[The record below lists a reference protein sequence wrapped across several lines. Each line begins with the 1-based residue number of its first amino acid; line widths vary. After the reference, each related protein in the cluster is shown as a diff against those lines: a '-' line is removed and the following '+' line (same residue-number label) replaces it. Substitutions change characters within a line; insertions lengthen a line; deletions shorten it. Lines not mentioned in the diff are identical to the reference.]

1 MTTRVGAAS
10 PSRAPGRRSPHLV
23 AGRGVAVLTVVLL
36 AAGAL
41 SVAASIGIGAVAVP
55 LERVWAVL
63 VAHLLPGGGP
73 VDVVD
78 DQIVWQLRAPRA
90 VLALLVGAGL
100 AVAGT
105 ALQALVRNPLADPY
119 VLGVASGA
127 SLGAVA
133 VLALGA
139 GALAGAGLAT
149 GAFAGAMLAM
159 LAVFA
164 MARRGGSHPPGR
176 LILAGVAVG
185 YAASSATSFLQFQ
198 VQPSQ
203 LRGIVFW
210 LLGSVAG
217 AEWRQ
222 LPAPAIGVAL
232 TTAVLLTQGRALNA
246 LTLGQD
252 AATALGFDV
261 RRLRLLLM
269 VTTSVLVGAVVSV
282 AGGIG
287 FVGLV
292 VPHVVRLLVGPDHRR
307 VLPLSAL
314 LGAVFLVWVDV
325 VARVVSAPAELPIGI
340 FTAAIGTP
348 FFVWLLRRAQRVEGG
363 A

>member
-1 MTTRVGAAS
+1 MSAGTTA
-10 PSRAPGRRSPHLV
+10 RARGPGDGRGPHLV
-23 AGRGVAVLTVVLL
+23 TGRGVPLLVVALVLAGVASVV
-36 AAGAL
+36 
-41 SVAASIGIGAVAVP
+41 ASIGIGAVAVP
-55 LERVWAVL
+55 PDRVLAVL
-63 VAHLLPGGGP
+63 AAHLLPGGAVP
-73 VDVVD
+73 DAVD

-90 VLALLVGAGL
+90 VLAVLVGAGL
-100 AVAGT
+100 AVAGA

-149 GAFAGAMLAM
+149 GAFAGGMLAM

-164 MARRGGSHPPGR
+164 MARRGGSYPPGR
-176 LILAGVAVG
+176 LVLAGIAVG

-198 VQPSQ
+198 VQPSR

-217 AEWRQ
+217 AQWQ
-222 LPAPAIGVAL
+222 ALPAPAVGVVVS
-232 TTAVLLTQGRALNA
+232 TAVLLTQGRALNA

-252 AATALGFDV
+252 AAIALGFAV
-261 RRLRLLLM
+261 GRLRLLLI
-269 VTTSVLVGAVVSV
+269 VATSVLVGAVVSV

-307 VLPLSAL
+307 VLPLSAV

-340 FTAAIGTP
+340 FTAAVGTP
-348 FFVWLLRRAQRVEGG
+348 FFVWLLRRAHRVEGG